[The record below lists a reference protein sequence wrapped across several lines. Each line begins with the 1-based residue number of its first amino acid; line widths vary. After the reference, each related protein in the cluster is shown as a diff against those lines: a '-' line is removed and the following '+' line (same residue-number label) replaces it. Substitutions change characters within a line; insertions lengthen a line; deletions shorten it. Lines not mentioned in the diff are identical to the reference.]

1 MENIEANQNS
11 GSEDNPEIAFQLL
24 VMKTGFKSSNQ
35 EIIVEIEVH
44 PKGQNAKADKVGD

>member
-11 GSEDNPEIAFQLL
+11 GSEDDPEIAFQLL
-24 VMKTGFKSSNQ
+24 VMKTGLKSSNQ
-35 EIIVEIEVH
+35 EVILEIEVH